1 MSRKLRLA
9 LVLAASPWLTGCVFA
24 NIDLSPESKP
34 YTETVVKAGSDKK
47 IALIDIS
54 GGITDHAPSAPLFG
68 QAPESMMKRVLDQLR
83 LARADSDVAAVIL
96 KIDSPGGTVTASDI
110 LHREI
115 TKFKKETGKVVVA
128 CLMDT
133 AASGGYYVAVAA
145 DKIVAHPTTV
155 TGSIGVIMQTFNL
168 EGLLKKIGVE
178 VTPIK
183 SAAKKDIGSP
193 FRGSTAAEKE
203 VLQAI
208 IDEMYLTFLEKVREG
223 RPGIKGTTL
232 KEMADGRVFTGA
244 VAKKAGFVDEIGYV
258 EDSFKITA
266 DLIGTT
272 NPAVVRYHRENER
285 ASGIYAKSAQGKQT
299 PLVNVDF
306 GSILEPLRPGFYYYW
321 SPGRM
326 GLGGR

>member
-1 MSRKLRLA
+1 MSPKIRLA
-9 LVLAASPWLTGCVFA
+9 FLLAASPWLTGCIFA

-34 YTETVVKAGSDKK
+34 YTETVVKAGSGKK
-47 IALIDIS
+47 LALIDIH

-68 QAPESMMKRVLDQLR
+68 QAPESMMKRVLDQLSK
-83 LARADSDVAAVIL
+83 ARNDSDVAGIIL

-115 TKFKKETGKVVVA
+115 TKFKKDTGKTVVA
-128 CLMDT
+128 VLMDT

-168 EGLLKKIGVE
+168 AGLLEKIGVE

-223 RPGIKGTTL
+223 RPGLKPSTL
-232 KEMADGRVFTGA
+232 KEMADGRVFTGR
-244 VAKKAGFVDEIGYV
+244 VAQKAGFVDEIGYI
-258 EDSFKITA
+258 EDSFKVAA
-266 DLIGTT
+266 DLSGTV
-272 NPAVVRYHRENER
+272 NPRVIRYHRENER
-285 ASGIYAKSAQGKQT
+285 ANGVYAKSSQGKQT

-321 SPGRM
+321 SPGRI